1 MTPQGTSLIGQ
12 SAVTGDQAVIRA
24 IDPASGEALAPDY
37 PGLDRDAV
45 ARACGLAETAYATY
59 RESSLADRAA
69 FLEAIAAEIEA
80 LGDDLITRAMAE
92 TGLPRARLEGER
104 GRTCGQLRLFASVVR
119 AGEWLDV

>member
-1 MTPQGTSLIGQ
+1 MQPAGTLLLGQ
-12 SAVTGDQAVIRA
+12 QAVTGTRGEIRA
-24 IDPASGEALAPDY
+24 IDPSSGEALEPIY
-37 PGLDRDAV
+37 RGGGESEV
-45 ARACGLAETAYATY
+45 ARACELAETAYATY

-80 LGDDLITRAMAE
+80 IGDALITRAMAE